1 MRCSHTV
8 APACAPIRS
17 SPSSPPEVPD
27 DPDPRRDARA
37 AAFASAR
44 ALEPTDAEVTAIL
57 ARAGTAAARPPR
69 RPSRAF
75 ARRLAP
81 FAAAAIVLLGGGYA
95 AAEPVRAA
103 LDDVAGTFSD
113 WLGGDAGDAPGRPV
127 DSSDATPDYL
137 LDPRYAIE
145 PRVIAR
151 AGPYKLFAARGPGNG
166 LTFDLGDTGVALG
179 TPSAARAFSDHAVV
193 VLGTGAMRTMDS
205 RGHVPLFGI
214 TARSVSRV
222 ELTYASGPPLGVDG
236 VAGGF
241 VLLAEPDRSPR
252 AVVAYDTTGRELGR
266 QLVDDSEHAGPGI
279 DWTQYLP
286 KR

>member
-1 MRCSHTV
+1 MTQIPDETLMR
-8 APACAPIRS
+8 
-17 SPSSPPEVPD
+17 
-27 DPDPRRDARA
+27 

-44 ALEPTDAEVTAIL
+44 ELEPTDAEVSAVL
-57 ARAGTAAARPPR
+57 ARAGSAAARSPH

-81 FAAAAIVLLGGGYA
+81 FAAAATVLLGGGYA

-103 LDDVAGTFSD
+103 LDDVAGTFGD
-113 WLGGDAGDAPGRPV
+113 WLGGDAGDAPGRAV

-137 LDPRYAIE
+137 LDPRYATQT
-145 PRVIAR
+145 RVIAQ

-179 TPSAARAFSDHAVV
+179 TPSAARAFRHHAIV
-193 VLGTGAMRTMDS
+193 VLGPGALRTMDS

-214 TARSVSRV
+214 TARSVARV
-222 ELTYASGPPLGVDG
+222 ELTYASGPPLTVDG

-252 AVVAYDTTGRELGR
+252 AVVAYDATGRELGR
-266 QLVDDSEHAGPGI
+266 QLVDDSEHEGPGI

-286 KR
+286 EG